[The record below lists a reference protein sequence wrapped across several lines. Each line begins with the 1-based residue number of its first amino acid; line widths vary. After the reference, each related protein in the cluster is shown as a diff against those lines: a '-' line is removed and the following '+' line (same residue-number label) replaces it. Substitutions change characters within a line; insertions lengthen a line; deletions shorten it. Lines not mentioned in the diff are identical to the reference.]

1 MAIQRWYKL
10 DNAAKIF
17 PPVSSKRRTNIFRLS
32 FEMKE
37 EVDPLILQKALEI
50 VIERFPMFKVKLKK
64 GIFWY
69 YLELN
74 KAYAPLHK
82 ESSYICRMIE
92 NYDDN
97 RGYLFRLSYYYK
109 RIALETFHS
118 LTDGFGALEF
128 LKSIVYTYLE
138 LQDVTIKENISVL
151 TKDVEVSVEEKQ
163 DSFNFHYNP
172 KLKKPPKEEKA
183 LQFKSQQY
191 SENWVGV
198 ITGTVDVNEIKKL
211 ASNYNATITE
221 YLAACLFLCAYKSR
235 HLLEQKSKPFTIF
248 IPVNLRRFFD
258 SKTLRNFSLYV
269 RTSLKLDKELELAD
283 IIEVVKKDMANGVD
297 KEKLHAMFV
306 NNVRKERNLFV
317 RIVPMFIKELI
328 LKLGYYLL
336 GDSVNTLS
344 FSNLGVV
351 RLPEEM
357 AKHIDKIIFANGASF
372 SSPLNLGVISV
383 NDKMTIT
390 FSSKLV
396 DRSLQKEYFRFLSD
410 QGINVT
416 IEHNE
421 LEVD

>member
-1 MAIQRWYKL
+1 MAITRWYKL

-50 VIERFPMFKVKLKK
+50 TLERFPIFKVKLKK

-69 YLELN
+69 YLEPN
-74 KAYAPLHK
+74 KAFAPLHY
-82 ESSYICRMIE
+82 ESPYICRMIE

-97 RGYLFRLSYYYK
+97 NGYLFRLSHYYK
-109 RIALETFHS
+109 RIILETFHS
-118 LTDGFGALEF
+118 LTDGYGALEF
-128 LKSIVYTYLE
+128 LKSIVYSYLR
-138 LQDVTIKENISVL
+138 LQDIEIKDNVDVL
-151 TKDVEVSVEEKQ
+151 APDVEISMEEKQ

-172 KLKKPPKEEKA
+172 KLKKPSKEAKA
-183 LQFKSQQY
+183 LQFKSQLY
-191 SENWVGV
+191 PDNWVGL
-198 ITGTVDVNEIKKL
+198 IIGTVDVEQVKRL
-211 ASNYNATITE
+211 AKTYGVTITE
-221 YLAACLFLCAYKSR
+221 YLGAVLFYSAYKSQ
-235 HLLEQKSKPFTIF
+235 HLLERKDKPFTIF

-269 RTSLKLDKELELAD
+269 RTAIDLKQDLQFQDFID
-283 IIEVVKKDMANGVD
+283 VIKKDMEMGVQ
-297 KEKLHAMFV
+297 KERLHAMFV
-306 NNVRKERNLFV
+306 NNVRKERNFFV
-317 RIVPMFIKELI
+317 RIVPMFLKELI

-336 GDSVNTLS
+336 GDMVNTLS

-351 RLPEEM
+351 KLPEEM
-357 AKHIDKIIFANGASF
+357 TKHIDKIIFANGASF
-372 SSPLNLGVISV
+372 SSPLNLGVISF
-383 NDKMTIT
+383 NNKMTIT

-396 DRSLQKEYFRFLSD
+396 DRSLQKEYFRFLSEA
-410 QGINVT
+410 GIDVV